1 MHAISPSIVVAYRS
15 KHDISLVMHR
25 TNEEKLDLLAALHRL
40 KVPLTAF
47 SENSGVPRLTLH
59 RWKKR
64 EQKWRME
71 APETKLSLNPGR
83 PRAIDGPFR
92 TKMEAELKSVQ
103 AARDADWKAVR
114 SGMNSFR
121 RTRRPRLTLAEAM
134 DVVRAVGYRKSKATL
149 VRFLAEIH
157 FETAR
162 KYRYRRGL
170 IGNHRAR

>member
-1 MHAISPSIVVAYRS
+1 MHAISPPIVVAYRS
-15 KHDISLVMHR
+15 KHDTSLVMHR

-47 SENSGVPRLTLH
+47 SKDSGVPRLTLH

-64 EQKWRME
+64 EQEWPVE
-71 APETKLSLNPGR
+71 APGTQLSLNPGR
-83 PRAIDGPFR
+83 PKAIDSPLR
-92 TKMEAELKSVQ
+92 TKMEAKLKSVQ

-114 SGMNSFR
+114 GGMNSFR
-121 RTRRPRLTLAEAM
+121 RTRRPRLTLAQAM
-134 DVVRAVGYRKSKATL
+134 DVARAVGYGKSKATL
-149 VRFLAEIH
+149 VRFLAEIG

-170 IGNHRAR
+170 IGNRNAP